1 MLPGTELL
9 GACLIAVATV
19 AGACLARRRP
29 EQRQIWFAA
38 AAGALLIIAGLHLL
52 PDAWAG
58 ARAGSVWPPLVPI
71 VAGVAFTA
79 AGLAARAAGCGCR
92 AHKEQAIGS
101 AAAVA
106 LAAHRFL
113 EGAAISLS
121 GSATVAIA
129 LAAHAFGEGLATGA
143 LLGAQP
149 RRRVAAWLTLM
160 CVSPFVGAGTADAL
174 AIPAAAEPILLAV
187 AAGILVQAA
196 WMSLRT
202 AFGGL
207 RHSPLLLVGPTA
219 TTAMAAVITVLAVRG
234 VG

>member
-1 MLPGTELL
+1 VLPGTELL
-9 GACLIAVATV
+9 GAGLVAVATI
-19 AGACLARRRP
+19 AGAWLARRRP
-29 EQRQIWFAA
+29 GQRQIWFAA

-58 ARAGSVWPPLVPI
+58 ARTASVWPPLVPI
-71 VAGVAFTA
+71 VSVAAFAA
-79 AGLAARAAGCGCR
+79 AGLAARAGCSCR
-92 AHKEQAIGS
+92 VHQQHAIGS
-101 AAAVA
+101 VAAVA

-143 LLGAQP
+143 LLGDQP

-160 CVSPFVGAGTADAL
+160 CLSPVIGAAAADAV
-174 AIPAAAEPILLAV
+174 AVPDAAEPIVLAV
-187 AAGILVQAA
+187 AAGILAQAA

-202 AFGGL
+202 AFSGL
-207 RHSPLLLVGPTA
+207 RHSWVLLLRPTA
-219 TTAMAAVITVLAVRG
+219 TTAVAAVITVLAVRG